1 MTKCSDHAQLF
12 IMPVMLPVIDP
23 LDVKIR
29 RTDRERWYRFYPDG
43 DKHHVLDGGNFVS
56 ASTNIY
62 KTKDGRFFHLHGE
75 FQIPHFPKI

>member
-1 MTKCSDHAQLF
+1 
-12 IMPVMLPVIDP
+12 MLPVIDP
-23 LDVKIR
+23 LGAKIGL
-29 RTDRERWYRFYPDG
+29 TDREKWYKFYPDG

-75 FQIPHFPKI
+75 FKFLIFQNTNLIRNAILQEV